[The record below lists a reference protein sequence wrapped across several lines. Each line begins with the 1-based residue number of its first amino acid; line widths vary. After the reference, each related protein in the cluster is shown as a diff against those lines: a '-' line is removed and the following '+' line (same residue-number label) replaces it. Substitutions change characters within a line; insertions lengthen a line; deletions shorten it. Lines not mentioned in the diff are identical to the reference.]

1 MTDLNVSQSLRN
13 INPGTLSRYSA
24 VLGLQLGSFLPISFI
39 ALMLPVVFREQG
51 LPLTYFWVFA
61 VPSAPAWLRPL
72 WAPMVD
78 RLGSKRLGMRKSWF
92 LPCTIFGAIA
102 YLLLGQLEPVPAN
115 LTLIIAAL
123 TVTSTI
129 MTTQDIAIDGYMIEN
144 ITEQERPQAAAAL
157 DICRNVAM
165 FIAWGVLVI
174 IYSTV
179 GWNVAVS
186 TAAALLILFSL
197 PAIIRRE
204 PPRPASAD
212 SNPSLGRLLV
222 RPDAQRVLILCLIVG
237 FAGGLLVALYPTML
251 VDKGFSATEVALIAG
266 PATLLGTIIG
276 ATLTARFM
284 RRHGDRKTLA
294 ASVLIVLL
302 AFLPLAW
309 LGAQDTPSVVIVF
322 LITLNALALPSFLDV
337 SFQAVRLKWTS
348 RAQAGTEYTTQVVLT
363 RAGFSIA
370 AALAGP
376 LAAAVGWSNYF
387 LIAGPTVSLAAAIL
401 WWQFPAVER
410 LVAARDASPADQE
423 LQDNCEQPTRV
434 RAQSGRRAAY
444 GA

>member
-1 MTDLNVSQSLRN
+1 MSEPRVINSLRSGDRSN
-13 INPGTLSRYSA
+13 LSRYSA

-51 LPLTYFWVFA
+51 LPLSHFWVFA

-78 RLGSKRLGMRKSWF
+78 RIGSASLGMRKSWF
-92 LPCTIFGAIA
+92 LPCTLFGAVA
-102 YLLLGQLEPVPAN
+102 YLLLAQLEPVPDN
-115 LTLIIAAL
+115 LALIIAAL

-174 IYSTV
+174 IYSKV

-186 TAAALLILFSL
+186 TAAVLLVLFSL
-197 PAIIRRE
+197 PAILRQE
-204 PPRPASAD
+204 PPRPAGAD
-212 SNPSLGRLLV
+212 RRPSLRRLLA
-222 RPDAQRVLILCLIVG
+222 RPDAQRVLVLCLIIG

-266 PATLLGTIIG
+266 PATLLGTVIG

-284 RRHGDRKTLA
+284 RRYGDRKTLA

-309 LGAQDTPSVVIVF
+309 LGAQDTPSVLIVF

-337 SFQAVRLKWTS
+337 GFQAVRLKWTS
-348 RAQAGTEYTTQVVLT
+348 RTQAGTEYTTQVVLT

-370 AALAGP
+370 AAVAGP

-387 LIAGPTVSLAAAIL
+387 LIAGPTVSLAAAVL

-410 LVAARDASPADQE
+410 LVAARERGDPLQE
-423 LQDNCEQPTRV
+423 LQDSCEQPARV
-434 RAQSGRRAAY
+434 RAQSGRRAA
-444 GA
+444 